1 MSVLLLSSLSRLS
14 RLSESQQSAP
24 LLTHVR
30 MSIAFDNGRLELR
43 RARSQQFFF
52 YLLRRITEVKCDTLR
67 RGLGDFFVLEKV
79 ILKLSLVACSLTRH
93 NCRHQAAA
101 LLGEGRNFGCRE
113 KDFQKTIQL

>member
-67 RGLGDFFVLEKV
+67 RGFGDFLVLEEV
-79 ILKLSLVACSLTRH
+79 NLKLSSVALRPTRA
-93 NCRHQAAA
+93 NSRRQAAA
-101 LLGEGRNFGCRE
+101 LSGEG
-113 KDFQKTIQL
+113 